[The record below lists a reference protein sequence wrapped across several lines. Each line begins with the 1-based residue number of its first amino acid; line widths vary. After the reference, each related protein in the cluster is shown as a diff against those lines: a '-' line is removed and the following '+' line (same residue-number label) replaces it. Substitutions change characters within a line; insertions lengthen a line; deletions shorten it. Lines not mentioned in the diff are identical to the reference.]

1 MEKVKLITGL
11 GAKLRG
17 QVVMSYK
24 HEGWGVAQGWS
35 RPLRRK
41 SWCL

>member
-24 HEGWGVAQGWS
+24 HEGWGAPRAGS